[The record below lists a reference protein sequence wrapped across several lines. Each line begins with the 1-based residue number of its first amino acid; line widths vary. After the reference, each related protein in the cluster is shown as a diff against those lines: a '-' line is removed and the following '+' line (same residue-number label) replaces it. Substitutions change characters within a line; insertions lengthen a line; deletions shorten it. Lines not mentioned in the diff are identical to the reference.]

1 MVYGECGLCQ
11 WGDEDGHISSL
22 YQECVLDRNRISIAQ
37 CMNRYIQFSVS
48 YDITWNDDI
57 TLLNPPLDLTQHQS
71 THNTNIYSIFI
82 TNWPLI
88 IYKMSLRTARLT
100 SLLTRAAARAPSIT
114 LRPLLGASGSSV
126 HIPSQ
131 SSRQVQ
137 PFPLPTSN
145 QVQIRGYAVGA
156 TTGKSQADLLVDELQ
171 ELYSPPSLSP
181 HYPLPQQNGTNTK
194 HRYEVAKDEF
204 EIATD
209 STDNATIYAASD
221 RESCRDALN
230 QLLATYSLYTSSEIR
245 STAESHQ
252 PQQAQPDDSGM
263 DAVGTGYDPADIE
276 PAVREEVRKRV
287 GQRVRELDNAV
298 GLLEER
304 AQAD

>member
-1 MVYGECGLCQ
+1 
-11 WGDEDGHISSL
+11 
-22 YQECVLDRNRISIAQ
+22 
-37 CMNRYIQFSVS
+37 
-48 YDITWNDDI
+48 
-57 TLLNPPLDLTQHQS
+57 
-71 THNTNIYSIFI
+71 
-82 TNWPLI
+82 
-88 IYKMSLRTARLT
+88 MSLRTTRLT
-100 SLLTRAAARAPSIT
+100 SLLTRAAARAPSTT
-114 LRPLLGASGSSV
+114 LRPLLGASASSV
-126 HIPSQ
+126 QIPSQ
-131 SSRQVQ
+131 SSRQTQ
-137 PFPLPTSN
+137 PFPLPISN
-145 QVQIRGYAVGA
+145 QVQTRGYALGA

-171 ELYSPPSLSP
+171 EL
-181 HYPLPQQNGTNTK
+181 
-194 HRYEVAKDEF
+194 YEVAKDEF

-263 DAVGTGYDPADIE
+263 DAVGTGYDPGDIE

-287 GQRVRELDNAV
+287 AQRVRELDNAV